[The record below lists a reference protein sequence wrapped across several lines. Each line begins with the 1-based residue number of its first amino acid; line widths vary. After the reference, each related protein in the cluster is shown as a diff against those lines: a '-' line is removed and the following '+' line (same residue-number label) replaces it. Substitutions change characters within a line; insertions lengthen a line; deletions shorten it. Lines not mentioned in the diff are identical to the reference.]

1 MSITANINIYKSIK
15 QPKPPP
21 PKEYKS
27 SFYTFVSFHFL
38 LQDNLKLDRFYIPL
52 FYDDFM
58 HLMDI
63 LSETLNTTMGDFPP
77 VLGLMND
84 VYIDKYL
91 ETTEEKLNVVMER
104 LTHLEKHKDEL

>member
-1 MSITANINIYKSIK
+1 
-15 QPKPPP
+15 
-21 PKEYKS
+21 
-27 SFYTFVSFHFL
+27 
-38 LQDNLKLDRFYIPL
+38 
-52 FYDDFM
+52 M

-91 ETTEEKLNVVMER
+91 ETTAGEIQDYEEKLNVVMER
-104 LTHLEKHKDEL
+104 LTRLEKHKDEL